1 MKKVWLIALSV
12 LSFSLTACDKE
23 DDMEA
28 TPAPAATS
36 STDNEGPVDD
46 NVPVETSEARVKK

>member
-12 LSFSLTACDKE
+12 LSISLTACDKE
-23 DDMEA
+23 DDMDV

-36 STDNEGPVDD
+36 STDNDAPVDD
-46 NVPVETSEARVKK
+46 NVPVESSEARVKK